1 MGKTGKD
8 WRPNPAKERFGHI
21 KQQVDVL
28 KMNLK
33 SCEGIFYKRSVYAA
47 QRYIGKKG
55 VILACGLRFCVN
67 LNV

>member
-1 MGKTGKD
+1 M
-8 WRPNPAKERFGHI
+8 
-21 KQQVDVL
+21 L

-33 SCEGIFYKRSVYAA
+33 SYEGIFYKRSVYAA

>member
-8 WRPNPAKERFGHI
+8 WRPNTAKERFRRI

-33 SCEGIFYKRSVYAA
+33 SSEGIFYKRSVYAA